1 MSAKPGR
8 DPVARLLAVFVGL
21 ALLVLIPFAIWGGE
35 VERVLSPEA
44 AATWL
49 RGYGAWAWAVGL
61 GLLVADLVLPIPA
74 TAVISALGF
83 IYGPLAGGLVGSAGS
98 ILTGA
103 LGYGLCRAA
112 GPRAARRLLG
122 EHGLAQGEKLAS
134 GTGPWLVVLS
144 RWLPVF
150 PEVVA
155 CMAGLT
161 RMPSLTF
168 LAALACGSVPLS
180 FAFAAVGHAGLEH
193 PGLAL
198 ALSALAPP
206 IMWLAVRPLFVA
218 RLRRDTHSSGAPPH
232 AQAPHP

>member
-1 MSAKPGR
+1 M
-8 DPVARLLAVFVGL
+8 ARLLAVFVGL
-21 ALLVLIPFAIWGGE
+21 ALLVLISFATWGGE
-35 VERVLSPEA
+35 LEQALSPEA
-44 AATWL
+44 AAAWL
-49 RGYGAWAWAVGL
+49 RRYGAWTWAVGL
-61 GLLVADLVLPIPA
+61 GLLMADLVLPIPA

-83 IYGPLAGGLVGSAGS
+83 VYGRLLGGLVGSAGS
-98 ILTGA
+98 VLAGA

-122 EHGLAQGEKLAS
+122 EHGLEQGRRLAS

-161 RMPSLTF
+161 RMPAPAF
-168 LAALACGSVPLS
+168 FMALACGSIPLS
-180 FAFAAVGHAGLEH
+180 FAFAALGHAGLDR

-198 ALSALAPP
+198 ALSAFAPP
-206 IMWLAVRPLFVA
+206 ILWLVVRPLFAA
-218 RLRRDTHSSGAPPH
+218 RLRGARSQ
-232 AQAPHP
+232 AQAPGP

>member
-1 MSAKPGR
+1 
-8 DPVARLLAVFVGL
+8 VARLLAVFIGL

-35 VERVLSPEA
+35 LERALSPEA

-49 RGYGAWAWAVGL
+49 QGYGAWAWAVGL
-61 GLLVADLVLPIPA
+61 GLLLADLVLPIPA
-74 TAVISALGF
+74 TAVMSALGF
-83 IYGPLAGGLVGSAGS
+83 IYGPLLGGLVGAAGS
-98 ILTGA
+98 ILAGA
-103 LGYGLCRAA
+103 LGYGVCRSA

-122 EHGLAQGEKLAS
+122 EHGLEQGRRLAS

-161 RMPSLTF
+161 RMPAPAF
-168 LAALACGSVPLS
+168 LMALACGSIPLS
-180 FAFAAVGHAGLEH
+180 FAFAALGHAGLDR

-198 ALSALAPP
+198 VLSALAPP
-206 IMWLAVRPLFVA
+206 ALWLAVRPLLAA
-218 RLRRDTHSSGAPPH
+218 RLRQAPPK
-232 AQAPHP
+232 AQAPRP